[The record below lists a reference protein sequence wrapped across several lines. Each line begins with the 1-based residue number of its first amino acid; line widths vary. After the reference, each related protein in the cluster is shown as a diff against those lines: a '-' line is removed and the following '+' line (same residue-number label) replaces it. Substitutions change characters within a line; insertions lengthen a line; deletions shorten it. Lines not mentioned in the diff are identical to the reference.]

1 MTKMAGFMIGHRNL
15 VRCSRTFRLFKIDL
29 AKPLVNI
36 PDFFRPCAGPARIP
50 GILCQENPVA
60 LEMRATSRRIC
71 DDCVQRVDVKR
82 VNLPAGEKLSGL
94 NFSIV
99 GMQRT
104 AAILRAWR
112 VDLTLVGKKS
122 IDRVPIDVGK
132 DDVLHASGQHAHAVA
147 RLSLRTLHRFDELP
161 GKS

>member
-1 MTKMAGFMIGHRNL
+1 MRGPGANTWH
-15 VRCSRTFRLFKIDL
+15 
-29 AKPLVNI
+29 PL
-36 PDFFRPCAGPARIP
+36 P
-50 GILCQENPVA
+50 GESIA

-82 VNLPAGEKLSGL
+82 VNLPAGEKLSRL

-112 VDLTLVGKKS
+112 VTSHWLARRASTVSRLTS
-122 IDRVPIDVGK
+122 E
-132 DDVLHASGQHAHAVA
+132 
-147 RLSLRTLHRFDELP
+147 RTMSCTHPVSMATR
-161 GKS
+161 